1 MDRTHMT
8 NVAHTVIARQ
18 DVGDVDGI
26 VELFAEDCTFMM
38 PVLAEP
44 IRGREPLREHVK
56 GWPKAITATEWVA
69 IEGNRLVCAWN
80 WRGATDWPDDIPLL
94 RGVSTFIF
102 DDDGLIQDYEDFF
115 DPDWVTRHTTER
127 SSFRKLEGLSPS

>member
-1 MDRTHMT
+1 MT

-26 VELFAEDCTFMM
+26 VALFAEDCTFMM
-38 PVLAEP
+38 PILPAPLE
-44 IRGREPLREHVK
+44 GRDALRENVEA
-56 GWPKAITATEWVA
+56 WPKAVTETEWVA

-80 WRGATDWPDDIPLL
+80 WRGAGWPDGIPLL

-102 DDDGLIQDYEDFF
+102 NEDGLIQEYEDFF
-115 DPDWVTRHTTER
+115 DPDWVTRK
-127 SSFRKLEGLSPS
+127 SDGLNRLLTQQ

>member
-80 WRGATDWPDDIPLL
+80 WRGAADWPDDIPLL

-102 DDDGLIQDYEDFF
+102 DDDGLIQEYEDFF
-115 DPDWVTRHTTER
+115 DPDWVTRKSNSVNPLLTQQ
-127 SSFRKLEGLSPS
+127 